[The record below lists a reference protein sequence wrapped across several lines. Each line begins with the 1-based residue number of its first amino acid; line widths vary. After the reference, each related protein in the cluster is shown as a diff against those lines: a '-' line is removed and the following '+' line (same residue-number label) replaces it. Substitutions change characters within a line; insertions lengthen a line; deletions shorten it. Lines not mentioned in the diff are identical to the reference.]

1 MSPPT
6 LSDEVAAIASMG
18 WKITVTTFSRV
29 ALAAIPTIF
38 LGRLGTAELAAGALA
53 GVWTSLVQMPTFGVS
68 AALCT
73 LCAQAFGAKNSELVV
88 VWLQLALLVLL
99 TLSVPIMSSLCFVD
113 RLLGFV
119 TDDDQALSLAATYA
133 RWLIPS
139 VVPQAVHAALRKF
152 LQAQQIVTPATVVG
166 VASIPVSLILHYILV
181 FGCGPVPAL
190 GLVGSPIAQSAT
202 ALFQAAA
209 LAVYTLQNTCKT
221 VRHGWNLEACFRSDR
236 VREFASLAAGVTVQY
251 ALDEGV
257 YSATSVIAGR
267 IGPAALAAHSV
278 LASLWQF
285 LFGIFWGLGMP
296 TQVRIAGFLG
306 ANEPLYARR
315 SLRVGLTLGFIAAVV
330 TVLVVVTARRQVA
343 AVYTNDPTLASLIEH
358 ALPVL
363 SVAALFSGPHV
374 VLVGAVEALAL
385 ASALVGATLVGSWLV
400 MLPTAYALALSSH
413 YGLNGVW
420 WAAVGGETAK
430 FVLMAAT
437 LLRVDWRAESSR
449 AAQRA
454 RKVRSESE
462 EKVMLTT
469 TAIQVTNGDME
480 DGTGYGSTR

>member
-99 TLSVPIMSSLCFVD
+99 TLSVPIMASLCFVD

-119 TDDDQALSLAATYA
+119 TNDDQALSLAAAYA

-166 VASIPVSLILHYILV
+166 VASIPVSFILHYVLV

-190 GLVGSPIAQSAT
+190 GLVGSPVAQSIT

-209 LAVYTLQNTCKT
+209 LAVYTLRNTCKT
-221 VRHGWNLEACFRSDR
+221 FRHDWNLEACFQPDR

-257 YSATSVIAGR
+257 FSATAVIAGR

-285 LFGIFWGLGMP
+285 LFGVFWGLGMP
-296 TQVRIAGFLG
+296 TQVRVAGFLG
-306 ANEPLYARR
+306 ANEPSYARR
-315 SLRVGLTLGFIAAVV
+315 SLRVGLALGFIAAVV
-330 TVLVVVTARRQVA
+330 TVLIVT
-343 AVYTNDPTLASLIEH
+343 AVYTSDPTLASLIEH
-358 ALPVL
+358 TLPIL
-363 SVAALFSGPHV
+363 AIAALFSGPHV

-420 WAAVGGETAK
+420 WAAVGGEAAK
-430 FVLMAAT
+430 FALMAAT
-437 LLRVDWRAESSR
+437 LLR
-449 AAQRA
+449 
-454 RKVRSESE
+454 
-462 EKVMLTT
+462 
-469 TAIQVTNGDME
+469 
-480 DGTGYGSTR
+480 